1 MRFTIGGI
9 EVAVIVDDDD
19 FVLPLRRLLPGLDVA
34 ALEAERHWL
43 EPEFVEIDRDRLHCA
58 VQSFVLKLDGRTII
72 IDTCI
77 GEHKDRTA
85 IPAWHRRS
93 GTGWLERLEAAGVKP
108 EAVDLV
114 FCTHLHIDH
123 VGWNTVGSDG
133 TWKPTFPN
141 ARYLMGD
148 RELAD
153 WQARMADGSA
163 EPIQLPGI
171 RDSVLPLLDAGVVD
185 LVRDG
190 VEIAA
195 GAVVMP
201 LPGHTSGQVGLRF
214 DRPDGRAL
222 FCGDAMHS
230 PVQVLQPAAS
240 TASCRNPAQAARTR
254 TGFLQEAASSG
265 RVLVPAHFRGSR
277 RVCVEARGDGFHP
290 IFLD

>member
-1 MRFTIGGI
+1 
-9 EVAVIVDDDD
+9 
-19 FVLPLRRLLPGLDVA
+19 LLPELDLA
-34 ALEAERHWL
+34 ALTPDRHWL
-43 EPEFVEIDRDRLHCA
+43 EPEFVEIDRDRLRCA

-72 IDTCI
+72 VDTCI

-93 GTGWLERLEAAGVKP
+93 GTGWLERLRAAGVTP
-108 EAVDLV
+108 ESVDLV

-133 TWKPTFPN
+133 AWNPTFPN
-141 ARYLMGD
+141 ARYLMGE

-153 WQARMADGSA
+153 WQARMAEGTA
-163 EPIQLPGI
+163 EPIQLPGLI
-171 RDSVLPLLDAGVVD
+171 DGVLPLLDAGVVD

-190 VEIAA
+190 LEIAA

-201 LPGHTSGQVGLRF
+201 LPGHTSGHVGLRL

-230 PVQVLQPAAS
+230 PVQILQPAVS
-240 TASCRNPAQAARTR
+240 TASCRNPAQAASTR
-254 TGFLQEAASSG
+254 TSLVEEAVASG
-265 RVLVPAHFRGSR
+265 RTIVPAHFRGSR
-277 RVCVEARGDGFHP
+277 RVTVDTRGDGFRP
-290 IFLD
+290 MFPA